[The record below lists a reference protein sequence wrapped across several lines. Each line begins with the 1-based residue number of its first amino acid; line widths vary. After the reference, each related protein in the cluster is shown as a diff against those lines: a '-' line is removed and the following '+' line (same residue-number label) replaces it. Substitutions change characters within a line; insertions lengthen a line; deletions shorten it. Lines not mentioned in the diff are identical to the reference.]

1 MGTANNC
8 DVPDDLYYWVREHVW
23 LRLEDDGTVTLGLTE
38 AALHLAGIVVSAT
51 PKKVGRTVKKG
62 KSSGTVESGKWVGPV
77 KSPVN
82 GEILAN
88 NEALRSDPKIL
99 NADPYGAG
107 WFVKVQPADWET
119 DKADLL
125 TGSEAV
131 ESYTAFLVEEG
142 IDCAEKPGGG

>member
-8 DVPDDLYYWVREHVW
+8 DVPEDLYYWVREHVW

-38 AALHLAGIVVSAT
+38 AALHLAGMVVSAT

-99 NADPYGAG
+99 NADPYGEG
-107 WFVKVQPADWET
+107 WFVKVRPEDWDT
-119 DKADLL
+119 DKTDLL

-131 ESYTAFLVEEG
+131 ESYAAFLVEEG
-142 IDCAEKPGGG
+142 IDCAEKPGSG

>member
-8 DVPDDLYYWVREHVW
+8 DVPEDLYYWVREHVW

-38 AALHLAGIVVSAT
+38 AALHLAGSVVSAT

-107 WFVKVQPADWET
+107 WFVKVQPEDWET

-131 ESYTAFLVEEG
+131 DSYTAFLVEEG